1 MAACPPTNGRATP
14 VSRTE
19 VTMKRLF
26 FIAILGILVFPPYA
40 LCQRSQSAK
49 KYVKQGIQSF
59 SHGDI
64 DGALAD
70 FDRAIGFDPGDADAY
85 FKRGRAFLI
94 EGNVK
99 FAIADFDKSI
109 SLDDR
114 NPLVYA
120 ERGLARQTEGK
131 ADEAQKDFER
141 GLKLNHD
148 LRLMLD
154 MHLLDLQMQMKEMRR
169 RQAAFQKNIA

>member
-1 MAACPPTNGRATP
+1 MLFRSGDLDGAIADFETVWELEPGLAANNRDVAQAYLNRGY
-14 VSRTE
+14 
-19 VTMKRLF
+19 
-26 FIAILGILVFPPYA
+26 I
-40 LCQRSQSAK
+40 RSN
-49 KYVKQGIQSF
+49 
-59 SHGDI
+59 HLDL
-64 DGALAD
+64 DGALSD
-70 FDRAIGFDPGDADAY
+70 FDRAIGFDPSDADAY

-94 EGNVK
+94 EGNLK

>member
-1 MAACPPTNGRATP
+1 MWELEPGLAANNRDVAQAYLNRGY
-14 VSRTE
+14 
-19 VTMKRLF
+19 
-26 FIAILGILVFPPYA
+26 I
-40 LCQRSQSAK
+40 RSN
-49 KYVKQGIQSF
+49 
-59 SHGDI
+59 HLDL
-64 DGALAD
+64 DGALSD
-70 FDRAIGFDPGDADAY
+70 FDRAIGFDPSDADAY

-131 ADEAQKDFER
+131 TDEAQKDFER

>member
-1 MAACPPTNGRATP
+1 
-14 VSRTE
+14 
-19 VTMKRLF
+19 
-26 FIAILGILVFPPYA
+26 
-40 LCQRSQSAK
+40 
-49 KYVKQGIQSF
+49 
-59 SHGDI
+59 
-64 DGALAD
+64 
-70 FDRAIGFDPGDADAY
+70 
-85 FKRGRAFLI
+85 
-94 EGNVK
+94 
-99 FAIADFDKSI
+99 
-109 SLDDR
+109 LDDR

-120 ERGLARQTEGK
+120 ERGLARQTEGR